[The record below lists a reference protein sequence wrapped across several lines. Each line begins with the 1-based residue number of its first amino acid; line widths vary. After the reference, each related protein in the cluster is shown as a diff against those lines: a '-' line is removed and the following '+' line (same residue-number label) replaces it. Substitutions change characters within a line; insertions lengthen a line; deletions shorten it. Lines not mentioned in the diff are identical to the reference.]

1 MKIVLLGSGN
11 VATHLGHAL
20 KTAGHE
26 ILQVWSRSLSN
37 AQQLAGSLSAAYTD
51 EIAALNNTAD
61 IYILSVKDDAI
72 EEVASSFSFGDKLL
86 VHTSGTASIDSLGK
100 ERVNKGVFYPLQT
113 FSKQKEVDFSSV
125 PLLLEGSTEEVTKQL
140 NGLAGSISQ
149 VVQSASSAQ
158 RAAIHVAAVFACNFS
173 NHLYALS
180 KSLLA
185 KEGLDFK
192 LLLPLITETAA
203 KVQSL
208 NPEDAQT
215 GPAARNDQLSIEKH
229 KKYLELSPDL
239 LQLYTLMTDS
249 IIGFKKENL

>member
-37 AQQLAGSLSAAYTD
+37 AHQLADSLSAAFTN
-51 EIAALNNTAD
+51 EIGALDNTAD

-72 EEVASSFSFGDKLL
+72 EEVASSFWFRDKLI
-86 VHTSGTASIDSLGK
+86 VHTSGTASIDSLGASQ
-100 ERVNKGVFYPLQT
+100 VYKGVFYPLQT
-113 FSKQKEVDFSSV
+113 FSKQKEIDFSAV
-125 PLLLEGSTEEVTKQL
+125 PLLLEGSNEEVVGQL
-140 NGLAGSISQ
+140 SELAGSISQ
-149 VVQSASSAQ
+149 IVRPASSAQ

-173 NHLYALS
+173 NHLYSIS
-180 KSLLA
+180 KNLLA

-192 LLLPLITETAA
+192 LLLPLISETAA

-208 NPEDAQT
+208 DPEYAQT
-215 GPAARNDQLSIEKH
+215 GPAIRGDRVSIEKH
-229 KKYLELSPDL
+229 KKYLEVSPDL
-239 LQLYTLMTDS
+239 LQLYTLMTNS
-249 IIGFKKENL
+249 IIGSKK

>member
-37 AQQLAGSLSAAYTD
+37 AQKLAGSLSVAYTD
-51 EIAALNNTAD
+51 EIGALDNTAD

-72 EEVASSFSFGDKLL
+72 GEVASSFSFRDKLL
-86 VHTSGTASIDSLGK
+86 VHTSGSASIDLLGESLMY
-100 ERVNKGVFYPLQT
+100 KGVFYPLQT
-113 FSKQKEVDFSSV
+113 FSKQKEIDFSSI
-125 PLLLEGSTEEVTKQL
+125 PLLIEGSTEEVTKQL
-140 NGLAGSISQ
+140 NELAGTISR
-149 VVQSASSAQ
+149 VVQSASSVQ

-173 NHLYALS
+173 NHLYAIS
-180 KSLLA
+180 KNLLA

-192 LLLPLITETAA
+192 LLLPLIAETAA

-208 NPEDAQT
+208 NPEDVQT
-215 GPAARNDQLSIEKH
+215 GPATRKDQVSIEKH
-229 KKYLELSPDL
+229 KKYLEMSPDL
-239 LQLYTLMTDS
+239 LQLYTLMTDR
-249 IIGFKKENL
+249 IIGSKNEQQ

>member
-20 KTAGHE
+20 KAAGHV

-37 AQQLAGSLSAAYTD
+37 AEELAGSLSAASTN
-51 EIAALNNTAD
+51 EIEALDNTAD

-72 EEVASSFSFGDKLL
+72 GEVASSFSFKGKLL
-86 VHTSGTASIDSLGK
+86 VHTSGTASIDSLGG
-100 ERVNKGVFYPLQT
+100 EWINKGVFYPLQT
-113 FSKQKEVDFSSV
+113 FSKQKAADLSSV
-125 PLLLEGSTEEVTKQL
+125 PLLLEGSTEEVTTQL
-140 NGLAGSISQ
+140 KELAGSISR
-149 VVQSASSAQ
+149 VVRSASSAQ

-173 NHLYALS
+173 NHLYSIS
-180 KSLLA
+180 KSLLE

-192 LLLPLITETAA
+192 LLLPLIKETAD

-215 GPAARNDQLSIEKH
+215 GPAIRNDQLSIEKH
-229 KKYLELSPDL
+229 KKYLEMSPDL

-249 IIGFKKENL
+249 IIGSKNQQ